1 MRFKNKVVII
11 MGAGAGIGRQAS
23 RIFSREGAK
32 VVSVD
37 INRDALSELDKGSSS
52 EYNYLT
58 VNADVMDETQVK
70 GVMSKT
76 LESFGGIDVLIN
88 AVGGSTVIDNSW
100 AATDDLTA
108 DDWDNLMNVNARGVF
123 LGTRAAIPVM
133 KHNGSGSIINISS
146 IAGLVGS
153 MTQAAYNASKGAVRL
168 LTKATAIQ
176 YAKDGIRANSIHPGL
191 METDM
196 LTQVLPSTNDREH
209 RLEITPIPRF
219 GTPADVA
226 YGVVFLASDE
236 SSYVTGTE
244 LVIDGGLTAQ

>member
-1 MRFKNKVVII
+1 MRLRDKVCLISGGAKGLGAAQARLLAQEGGLVAIGDILEKESSELVNEISTGCSNAISMRLDVTSEKDWTEAIDSVIDKF
-11 MGAGAGIGRQAS
+11 GHLDVLVNNAGIYQRAT
-23 RIFSREGAK
+23 I
-32 VVSVD
+32 
-37 INRDALSELDKGSSS
+37 
-52 EYNYLT
+52 
-58 VNADVMDETQVK
+58 DET
-70 GVMSKT
+70 
-76 LESFGGIDVLIN
+76 
-88 AVGGSTVIDNSW
+88 
-100 AATDDLTA
+100 TA
-108 DDWDNLMNVNARGVF
+108 DDWDNVMNVNARGVF

-133 KHNGSGSIINISS
+133 RQNGSGSIINISS

-176 YAKDGIRANSIHPGL
+176 YSKNGIRANSIHPGL

-196 LTQVLPSTNDREH
+196 LAQVLPSTDAKAH

-226 YGVVFLASDE
+226 YGVLFLASDE
-236 SSYVTGTE
+236 SSYVTGAE

>member
-1 MRFKNKVVII
+1 MRLRDKVCLISGGAKGLGAAQARILAQEGGLVAIGDLLEKKSSELVNEISIGCPNAISLRLDVTSEKDWTEVIDSVI
-11 MGAGAGIGRQAS
+11 EKFGRLDVLVNNAGIYQRA
-23 RIFSREGAK
+23 
-32 VVSVD
+32 
-37 INRDALSELDKGSSS
+37 
-52 EYNYLT
+52 T
-58 VNADVMDETQVK
+58 VDET
-70 GVMSKT
+70 
-76 LESFGGIDVLIN
+76 
-88 AVGGSTVIDNSW
+88 
-100 AATDDLTA
+100 TA

>member
-1 MRFKNKVVII
+1 MRLRDKVCLISGGAKGLGAAQARILVQEGGLVAIGDLLEKESSELVNEISIGCPNAISMRLDVTSEKDWTEVIDSVI
-11 MGAGAGIGRQAS
+11 KKFGRLDVLVNNAGIYQRA
-23 RIFSREGAK
+23 
-32 VVSVD
+32 
-37 INRDALSELDKGSSS
+37 
-52 EYNYLT
+52 T
-58 VNADVMDETQVK
+58 VDET
-70 GVMSKT
+70 
-76 LESFGGIDVLIN
+76 
-88 AVGGSTVIDNSW
+88 
-100 AATDDLTA
+100 TA

>member
-1 MRFKNKVVII
+1 MRLRDKVCLISGGAKGLGAAQARLLAQEGGLVAIGDILEKESSELVNEISTGCSNAISMRLDVTSEKDWTEAIDSVIDKF
-11 MGAGAGIGRQAS
+11 GHLDVLVNNAGIYQRAT
-23 RIFSREGAK
+23 I
-32 VVSVD
+32 
-37 INRDALSELDKGSSS
+37 
-52 EYNYLT
+52 
-58 VNADVMDETQVK
+58 DET
-70 GVMSKT
+70 
-76 LESFGGIDVLIN
+76 
-88 AVGGSTVIDNSW
+88 
-100 AATDDLTA
+100 TA
-108 DDWDNLMNVNARGVF
+108 DDWDNVMNVNARGVF

-133 KHNGSGSIINISS
+133 RQNGSGSIINISS

-176 YAKDGIRANSIHPGL
+176 YSKNGIRANSIHPGL

-196 LTQVLPSTNDREH
+196 LAQVLPSTDDKAH

-226 YGVVFLASDE
+226 YGVLFLASDE
-236 SSYVTGTE
+236 SSYVTGAE

>member
-1 MRFKNKVVII
+1 MRLRDKVCLISGGAKGLGAAQARILAQEGGLVAIGDLLEKESSELVNEISIGCPNAISMRLDVTSEKDWTEVIDSVI
-11 MGAGAGIGRQAS
+11 KKFGRLDVLVNNAGIYQRA
-23 RIFSREGAK
+23 
-32 VVSVD
+32 
-37 INRDALSELDKGSSS
+37 
-52 EYNYLT
+52 T
-58 VNADVMDETQVK
+58 VDET
-70 GVMSKT
+70 
-76 LESFGGIDVLIN
+76 
-88 AVGGSTVIDNSW
+88 
-100 AATDDLTA
+100 TA

>member
-1 MRFKNKVVII
+1 MRLRDKVCLISGGAKGLGAAQARILAQEGGLVAIGDLLEKESSELVNEISIGCPNAISMRLDVTSEKDWTEVIDSVI
-11 MGAGAGIGRQAS
+11 EKFGRLDVLVNNAGIYQRA
-23 RIFSREGAK
+23 
-32 VVSVD
+32 
-37 INRDALSELDKGSSS
+37 
-52 EYNYLT
+52 T
-58 VNADVMDETQVK
+58 VDET
-70 GVMSKT
+70 
-76 LESFGGIDVLIN
+76 
-88 AVGGSTVIDNSW
+88 
-100 AATDDLTA
+100 TA

>member
-1 MRFKNKVVII
+1 MAIGDLLEKESSELVNEISIGCPNAISMRLDVTSEKDWTEVIDSVI
-11 MGAGAGIGRQAS
+11 KKFGRLDVLVNNAGIYQRA
-23 RIFSREGAK
+23 
-32 VVSVD
+32 
-37 INRDALSELDKGSSS
+37 
-52 EYNYLT
+52 T
-58 VNADVMDETQVK
+58 VDET
-70 GVMSKT
+70 
-76 LESFGGIDVLIN
+76 
-88 AVGGSTVIDNSW
+88 
-100 AATDDLTA
+100 TA